1 MKDSKVRTVDP
12 WGRPVHPRSAIEADA
27 KPAAALDADAK
38 PAAALEVDAKPVD
51 ARSNSTRKAGRR

>member
-12 WGRPVHPRSAIEADA
+12 WGRPVHPRSALEVDA
-27 KPAAALDADAK
+27 KPAAALDA
-38 PAAALEVDAKPVD
+38 DAKPVD